1 MRAVDLDSDSFL
13 ARWFLSG
20 ALHSAKR
27 LDESMASGEMALAM
41 SGRHPCVVGSLAT
54 IFADCGKPVDAEA
67 LYEEL
72 VARARRSYVQPSQL
86 AIAASAADKKDD
98 KRYPWFVRNYGNRCW
113 ELDAM
118 DPNDLRACVKREIKK
133 LIEPVAW
140 KRCEVVNKAEQDSL
154 RGILQKWGKP

>member
-1 MRAVDLDSDSFL
+1 VRAVDLDSDSFL

-86 AIAASAADKKDD
+86 AIAASAADKKDEAIRHARIAFETRD
-98 KRYPWFVRNYGNRCW
+98 AAIAQFGLGLPPGPDVFIHWPFNARLHKYLRFR
-113 ELDAM
+113 ELLSVSARTKIPKIAD
-118 DPNDLRACVKREIKK
+118 
-133 LIEPVAW
+133 
-140 KRCEVVNKAEQDSL
+140 
-154 RGILQKWGKP
+154 